1 MMQAA
6 LSCAGPTVHNKRVR
20 ISTQLAT
27 NGLSQAVK
35 GQGKTVTELRSSR
48 MLSRTV
54 LSGQELS
61 VYCGDGINRNCGL
74 QSEEGA

>member
-35 GQGKTVTELRSSR
+35 GQGKTVTVATLPVQVKSMTRS
-48 MLSRTV
+48 L
-54 LSGQELS
+54 
-61 VYCGDGINRNCGL
+61 
-74 QSEEGA
+74 